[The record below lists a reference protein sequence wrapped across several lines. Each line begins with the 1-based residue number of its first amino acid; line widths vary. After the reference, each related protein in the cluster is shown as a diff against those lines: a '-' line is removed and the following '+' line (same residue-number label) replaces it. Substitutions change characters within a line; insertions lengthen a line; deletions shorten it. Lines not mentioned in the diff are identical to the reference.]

1 MAVNT
6 EERSIPH
13 DITIQIFSWLPV
25 TSLMRFRCVSK
36 FYNTIV
42 LELDFVDLHSS
53 NYSKINRGDTKLI
66 TCIHGVWYSIEK
78 HDEDGNATKFY
89 QIQNF
94 DKLYNHINIHLKYR
108 LCFDY
113 DSGLFCTW
121 GVQYIAISNPS
132 SREVRCLPYLK
143 CFDVLSPKK
152 KKYKVVL
159 IIDIEEGLSRA
170 WVFTLDIDTSWREMI
185 KYNQHISPCKTAIC
199 ISGIIYRFSYSL
211 VCIVA
216 LDVKSESFTRIATS
230 IEFHNGLCGSGYE
243 DYMLIDAN
251 GKLGILTF
259 PPFRRTKYINLWI
272 FDEEWEHQIF
282 QFPLGWKH
290 DIELNT
296 KKVCKYGSE
305 EIVFAINMTSSDVL
319 VFFFFFLSC
328 QEFGVIWFEYKL

>member
-1 MAVNT
+1 MMKM
-6 EERSIPH
+6 E
-13 DITIQIFSWLPV
+13 
-25 TSLMRFRCVSK
+25 TSPSFIK
-36 FYNTIV
+36 F
-42 LELDFVDLHSS
+42 
-53 NYSKINRGDTKLI
+53 KILI
-66 TCIHGVWYSIEK
+66 SYT
-78 HDEDGNATKFY
+78 
-89 QIQNF
+89 
-94 DKLYNHINIHLKYR
+94 YNHINIHFKYR

-113 DSGLFCTW
+113 DNGLFCTW

-132 SREVRCLPYLK
+132 TRELK
-143 CFDVLSPKK
+143 CFDVPGEELKFLCSIGFEPEE

-159 IIDIEEGLSRA
+159 TIDIEEGLSRA

-211 VCIVA
+211 VCIA
-216 LDVKSESFTRIATS
+216 AFDVKSESFTRITTS

-259 PPFRRTKYINLWI
+259 PPLRRTEYINIWI

-319 VFFFFFLSC
+319 VFFFYHVKNKSWRYLEVKGFPYWVENIFTYSESLFSLKNI
-328 QEFGVIWFEYKL
+328 GLPTIITTI